1 MSNTPSISTLVSTAY
16 MGIKLGT
23 SAIGFAKQYKPGKTV
38 VATHDNAS
46 EDSYRVSRSLIPP
59 GFDTE
64 LKVLTKAINACRAV
78 FNKHTLTVGRS
89 ADGQKADGD
98 KVIPSRVIADGSF
111 MAEWNQALSEF
122 RAAHQAFVYAYPGIV
137 RAIETASYHGQAL
150 GNSFDLTEYPD
161 QQAINDGFAVT
172 LEGPFPIADAS
183 TLANMPLDRQ
193 TREALESQLEAH
205 QRRMLANAS
214 QALAKDMAELLSNM
228 ATNLNKL
235 RDYHDTPAH
244 ARTGKAPAIYE
255 SLVTNV
261 QDAVAKAR
269 AFAIPETDAG
279 SKLLSIVDTIV
290 DTLNPAALSADYLKS
305 APYHAGL
312 VADRAAEL
320 AQALAGEDWD

>member
-1 MSNTPSISTLVSTAY
+1 MSTPSISTLVSTAY

-23 SAIGFAKQYKPGKTV
+23 SAIGFAKAYKSGKTV

-59 GFDTE
+59 GFDAE
-64 LKVLTKAINACRAV
+64 LKTLTKSINTCRAV
-78 FNKHTLTVGRS
+78 FNKYTLTVGRS

-111 MAEWNQALSEF
+111 MAEWNQAVSDF
-122 RAAHQAFVYAYPGIV
+122 KAAHQAFVYAYPGIV

-150 GNSFDLTEYPD
+150 GNSFDLAEYPD
-161 QQAINDGFAVT
+161 QQAVLEGFAVT

-193 TREALESQLEAH
+193 TREALEAQLEAH

-214 QALAKDMAELLSNM
+214 QSLAKDMVEYLKTM
-228 ATNLNKL
+228 ATNLGKL
-235 RDYHDTPAH
+235 RDYHGTPAH
-244 ARTGKAPAIYE
+244 ARGKAPSIYD
-255 SLVTNV
+255 SLVTNL
-261 QDAVAKAR
+261 QDAVNKAKD
-269 AFAIPETDAG
+269 FAIPETDAG
-279 SKLLSIVDTIV
+279 SKLMDMIELIETTI
-290 DTLNPAALSADYLKS
+290 NPSSLTADYLKS
-305 APYHAGL
+305 APYHAGI

>member
-1 MSNTPSISTLVSTAY
+1 MSTPSISTLVSTAY

-23 SAIGFAKQYKPGKTV
+23 SAIGFAKAYKSGKTV

-59 GFDTE
+59 GFDAE
-64 LKVLTKAINACRAV
+64 LKTLTKSINTCRAV
-78 FNKHTLTVGRS
+78 FNKYTLTVGRS

-111 MAEWNQALSEF
+111 MAEWNQAVSDF
-122 RAAHQAFVYAYPGIV
+122 KAAHQAFVYAYPGIV

-150 GNSFDLTEYPD
+150 GNSFDLAEYPD
-161 QQAINDGFAVT
+161 QQAVLEGFAVT

-193 TREALESQLEAH
+193 TREALEAQLEAH

-214 QALAKDMAELLSNM
+214 QSLAKDMAELLANM

-235 RDYHDTPAH
+235 RDYHGTPAH
-244 ARTGKAPAIYE
+244 ARTGKAPAIYD

-261 QDAVAKAR
+261 QDAVTKAR

-279 SKLLSIVDTIV
+279 SKLLAMVDQIEEA
-290 DTLNPAALSADYLKS
+290 LNPSSLTADYLKS
-305 APYHAGL
+305 APYHAGI
-312 VADRAAEL
+312 VADNAA
-320 AQALAGEDWD
+320 ALAAALDACDWE

>member
-1 MSNTPSISTLVSTAY
+1 MSTPSISTLVSTAY
-16 MGIKLGT
+16 MRIKLGT
-23 SAIGFAKQYKPGKTV
+23 SAIGFAKAYKSGKTV

-59 GFDTE
+59 GFDAE
-64 LKVLTKAINACRAV
+64 LKALNKAINTCRAV
-78 FNKHTLTVGRS
+78 FNKHALTVGRT

-111 MAEWNQALSEF
+111 MAEWNQAVYEF
-122 RAAHQAFVYAYPGIV
+122 QAAHQAFVYSYPQIIHQ
-137 RAIETASYHGQAL
+137 IETASRHGQAL
-150 GNSFDLTEYPD
+150 GDSFDINEYPD
-161 QQAINDGFAVT
+161 QQAVLEGFAVT

-183 TLANMPLDRQ
+183 NLSNMPLDRQ
-193 TREALESQLEAH
+193 TREALEAQLEAH
-205 QRRMLANAS
+205 QRRLVSTAS
-214 QALAKDMAELLSNM
+214 QALAKDMAELLANM

-235 RDYHDTPAH
+235 RDYHGTPAH
-244 ARTGKAPAIYE
+244 ARTGKAPAIYD

-261 QDAVAKAR
+261 QDAVTKAR

-279 SKLLSIVDTIV
+279 SKLLAMVDQIEE
-290 DTLNPAALSADYLKS
+290 TLNPSSLSADYLKS

>member
-1 MSNTPSISTLVSTAY
+1 MSTPSISTLVSTAY

-23 SAIGFAKQYKPGKTV
+23 SAIGFAKAYKSGKTV

-59 GFDTE
+59 GFDAE
-64 LKVLTKAINACRAV
+64 LKTLTKSINTCRAV
-78 FNKHTLTVGRS
+78 FNKYTLTVGRS

-111 MAEWNQALSEF
+111 MAEWNQAVSDF
-122 RAAHQAFVYAYPGIV
+122 KAAHQAFVYAYPGIV

-150 GNSFDLTEYPD
+150 GNSFDLAEYPY
-161 QQAINDGFAVT
+161 QQAVLEGFAVT

-193 TREALESQLEAH
+193 TREALEAQLEAH

-214 QALAKDMAELLSNM
+214 QSLAKDMVEYLKTM
-228 ATNLNKL
+228 ATNLGKL
-235 RDYHDTPAH
+235 RDYHGTPAH
-244 ARTGKAPAIYE
+244 ARGKAPSIYD
-255 SLVTNV
+255 SLVTNL
-261 QDAVAKAR
+261 QDAVIKAKD
-269 AFAIPETDAG
+269 FAIPDTDSG
-279 SKLLSIVDTIV
+279 SKLMDMIELIETTI
-290 DTLNPAALSADYLKS
+290 NPSSLSADYLKS